1 MVGLNIRD
9 VIDDVCLEPRIGAC
23 YNNPGFGYGGYCLP
37 KDTKQLLAN
46 HKDVPQNLI
55 EASSTPTEPAKT
67 SSPTRCCRWYGTRS
81 TRAGRSRS
89 SACMPD
95 HEVKHGNFRA
105 SSIQGVV
112 KCVGA
117 KGVPM
122 VVYEP
127 ALDAPE
133 FFGSEVTRDLTKFKV
148 ERDAIAAKRWNE
160 GLSNGA
166 ATSASS

>member
-9 VIDDVCLEPRIGAC
+9 VIDDACLEPRIGAC

-55 EASSTPTEPAKT
+55 ETSSTPTEPAKT

-95 HEVKHGNFRA
+95 HEVKHDNFRA
-105 SSIQGVV
+105 SSIQGVMKRV
-112 KCVGA
+112 RA
-117 KGVPM
+117 KGVPA
-122 VVYEP
+122 VVYAPEF
-127 ALDAPE
+127 DEPE
-133 FFGSEVTRDLTKFKV
+133 FFGGEITHDLAESKSK
-148 ERDAIAAKRWNE
+148 A
-160 GLSNGA
+160 GA
-166 ATSASS
+166 TWSCPTAGATIYPT